1 MTSYTLKPYT
11 EIPNEYQMIKKT
23 PNTNNA
29 RIGLQYGLTD
39 SDLQSLN
46 TNIND
51 LDRREWEFVEHS
63 PENLKRLTPD
73 TKTGNSQSWKIIVVI
88 LKENGC
94 MKGALRGDDGTIM
107 LMTSFS
113 PESQLNYDRRL
124 IKSID
129 TEWKICHA
137 KMMAPLFFWREI
149 QYRI

>member
-63 PENLKRLTPD
+63 PENLNKLTPD

-124 IKSID
+124 IKSND

-137 KMMAPLFFWREI
+137 KMIAPLFFWREI

>member
-11 EIPNEYQMIKKT
+11 ELPNEYQMIKKT

-39 SDLQSLN
+39 LDLQSLN

-107 LMTSFS
+107 LMTSLS

-124 IKSID
+124 IKSND
-129 TEWKICHA
+129 TEWKICWA
-137 KMMAPLFFWREI
+137 KMIAPLFFWREI